1 MQKIDEL
8 VNLGKIIK
16 FEIDNAKMLRLEDIQ
31 QSLLKHVGFNLVL
44 KLIILVL
51 KLKYYFHL

>member
-44 KLIILVL
+44 KLII
-51 KLKYYFHL
+51 